1 MITGLETKA
10 QRANEAEKL
19 TNWAFRQFVIKDL
32 FEKDEAI
39 SKAEVWLGEYNTIDL
54 IAEDKIS

>member
-10 QRANEAEKL
+10 ERANEAEKL

-39 SKAEVWLGEYNTIDL
+39 SKA
-54 IAEDKIS
+54 